1 MEMIA
6 NNHILFLQYQIG
18 YQGPQVELPDKTDK
32 MVGGAISSLRE
43 MLIEKKHAKLLI
55 FKI

>member
-1 MEMIA
+1 MIA

-43 MLIEKKHAKLLI
+43 MLIEKKKHAKLLI